1 MMKSI
6 LILLIVVV
14 QCSFAEPITL
24 MTFNIRYGTAND
36 GENSWEYRKEHVVET
51 IRDANPSAIAIQEA
65 LLGQLEYLIQNSRG
79 IKKLEY
85 IVLEIQKGSLVD
97 YSLIFL
103 YSKYLIKGK
112 FGFQKPQKKFQKG
125 GMLRLNAQQR
135 GLLFAELEQVVH
147 L

>member
-6 LILLIVVV
+6 LILFMAVV

-65 LLGQLEYLIQNSRG
+65 LLGQLEYIDSELPGYTKIGVHRSGNTEGEFSGLLIDTS
-79 IKKLEY
+79 
-85 IVLEIQKGSLVD
+85 VLEILDQG
-97 YSLIFL
+97 
-103 YSKYLIKGK
+103 
-112 FGFQKPQKKFQKG
+112 
-125 GMLRLNAQQR
+125 
-135 GLLFAELEQVVH
+135 
-147 L
+147 